1 MTSLLIRNKAAIGGG
16 LGATILVIIGT
27 IFSLEGGYSNNPK
40 DPGGETNHGIT
51 IAVAR
56 ESGYMGSMKDLPK
69 EIAQEIYI
77 DNYIVK
83 PGFLPIV
90 ELQPALA
97 HKLIDAGVN
106 AGTTRSSRWFQQ
118 SLNALSRGGRDFPQ
132 INPDGKVGPA
142 TVRTYESLVKVRGK
156 VKACEL
162 TLKLMDAYQAMHYV
176 GLNMHDFTVGWV
188 DHRIQNVPL
197 SRCKDTGP

>member
-1 MTSLLIRNKAAIGGG
+1 MSSVKNKFAIGGG
-16 LGATILVIIGT
+16 LSATILAIVAAVFAT
-27 IFSLEGGYSNNPK
+27 EGGYVNNPK

-56 ESGYMGSMKDLPK
+56 DNGYTGLMKDLPK
-69 EIAQEIYI
+69 EFAQEIYVQ
-77 DNYIVK
+77 DYIVK

-90 ELQPALA
+90 EVQPALA

-118 SLNALSRGGRDFPQ
+118 SLNALSRGGKDFPQ
-132 INPDGKVGPA
+132 INPDGKVGPV
-142 TVRTYESLVKVRGK
+142 TVRTYQSLERVRGK
-156 VKACEL
+156 IKACEL
-162 TLKLMDAYQAMHYV
+162 SLKLMDAYQAMHYV

-197 SRCKDTGP
+197 SKCKDYGP

>member
-1 MTSLLIRNKAAIGGG
+1 MSSVKNKFAIGGG
-16 LGATILVIIGT
+16 LSATILAIVAAVFAT
-27 IFSLEGGYSNNPK
+27 EGGYVNNPK

-56 ESGYMGSMKDLPK
+56 DNGYTGLMKDLPK
-69 EIAQEIYI
+69 EFAQEIYI
-77 DNYIVK
+77 ESYIVK

-90 ELQPALA
+90 EQQPALA

-106 AGTTRSSRWFQQ
+106 VGTSRSSRWFQQ
-118 SLNALSRGGRDFPQ
+118 SLNALSRGGKDFPQ
-132 INPDGKVGPA
+132 INPDGKVGPV

-162 TLKLMDAYQAMHYV
+162 SLKLLDAYQAMHYV

-197 SRCKDTGP
+197 TKCKDFGP